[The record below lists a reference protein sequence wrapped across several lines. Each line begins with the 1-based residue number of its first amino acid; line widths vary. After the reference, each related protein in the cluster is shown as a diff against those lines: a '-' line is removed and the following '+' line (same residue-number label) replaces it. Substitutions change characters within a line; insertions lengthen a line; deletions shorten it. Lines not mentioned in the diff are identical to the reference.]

1 MNTRSKASTPIS
13 RGRQGINMSQI
24 INQATNL
31 RSARDGGQAKNAEDK
46 FIDRMALGNFS
57 ALHDF
62 AQD

>member
-1 MNTRSKASTPIS
+1 
-13 RGRQGINMSQI
+13 MSQI

-46 FIDRMALGNFS
+46 FIDKMDLGNFS